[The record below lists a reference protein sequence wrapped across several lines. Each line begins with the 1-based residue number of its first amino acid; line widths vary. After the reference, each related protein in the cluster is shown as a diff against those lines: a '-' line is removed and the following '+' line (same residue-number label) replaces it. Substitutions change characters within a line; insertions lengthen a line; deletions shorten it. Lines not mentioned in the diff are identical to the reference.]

1 MLVSIAVS
9 SPQVSR
15 VVIDQVFVQD
25 LPESH
30 VRPGHLETW
39 SLELRLQIEQLHSSE
54 LKDKNKPDDRRI
66 QLEEQKDCQ
75 HLH

>member
-30 VRPGHLETW
+30 VRPGHQVEPGVEAT
-39 SLELRLQIEQLHSSE
+39 
-54 LKDKNKPDDRRI
+54 N
-66 QLEEQKDCQ
+66 
-75 HLH
+75 